1 MRLKNR
7 ILLIFLIL
15 VLIFFAVFN
24 NRENIS
30 EDQIEKITLE
40 YLESLKYH
48 DIEKHNNLVGEKLKI
63 DVEKDDP
70 KYQTYYAKIIDSRLE
85 EIDFSNKKSEND
97 LLIVPVTYI
106 LEFSEDFISIG
117 TLEPGI
123 NRITELF
130 TFEKDAD
137 NNIRIVNRELFY

>member
-1 MRLKNR
+1 MRLKNS

-48 DIEKHNNLVGEKLKI
+48 DIEMHNSIVGDNLKI

-70 KYQTYYAKIIDSRLE
+70 KYQTFYAKIIDCQLE
-85 EIDFSNKKSEND
+85 DIDFSSKKSEND
-97 LLIVPVTYI
+97 LLVVPITYI
-106 LEFSEDFISIG
+106 LELSEDFIPIG
-117 TLEPGI
+117 TLEPGT
-123 NRITELF
+123 NKITELF